1 MLTNVDDNNVYHNL
15 MLPTL
20 CSVCLSEN
28 ASNIVP
34 DRQSTDLPYYYDV
47 MCPLCFD
54 SFIIL
59 FPLFKKIKNRELT
72 GSLYD
77 TNV

>member
-1 MLTNVDDNNVYHNL
+1 MLTDIDMYNVFQNVT
-15 MLPTL
+15 LPTL

-59 FPLFKKIKNRELT
+59 FPLFKNIKNREIT
-72 GSLYD
+72 GKLSI
-77 TNV
+77 N